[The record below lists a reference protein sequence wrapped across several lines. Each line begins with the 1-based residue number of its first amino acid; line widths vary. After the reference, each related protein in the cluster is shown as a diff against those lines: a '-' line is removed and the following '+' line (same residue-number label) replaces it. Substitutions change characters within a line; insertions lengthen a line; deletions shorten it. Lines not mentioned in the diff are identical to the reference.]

1 MNPETSIWTQVW
13 STWQQGGTL
22 MFPLFLLSMYVYY
35 VAFELFFRLR
45 RMLPDDVRKASPSHL
60 VSKPE
65 AVGGVLGEVLAHCL
79 ASDNDRVETRRR
91 FQQVRGESSKTLNR
105 RIRFLLVLVTS
116 APLLGLLGTVDG
128 MLATFRGLAVDVGRK
143 MDLVAGGISE
153 ALVTTQTG
161 LLIAIPAYVMLHLV
175 SRKRAEWLHL
185 LRLLESHA
193 ARQMA
198 QPEAPHR

>member
-1 MNPETSIWTQVW
+1 M
-13 STWQQGGTL
+13 L
-22 MFPLFLLSMYVYY
+22 PLFLLSMYAYY
-35 VAFELFFRLR
+35 VAFELFFQLG
-45 RMLPDDVRKASPSHL
+45 RMLPEHTRKASPGDL
-60 VSKPE
+60 VRKPE
-65 AVGGVLGEVLAHCL
+65 SAGGILGEILAHCL
-79 ASDNDRVETRRR
+79 ASGNDRDEARRR
-91 FQQVRGESSKTLNR
+91 FQQVRGETSRTLNR
-105 RIRFLLVLVTS
+105 RIRFLLALVTS

-128 MLATFRGLAVDVGRK
+128 MLATFRGLTVEVGRK

-175 SRKRAEWLHL
+175 SRRRSQWLHM

-198 QPEAPHR
+198 KEGGSS

>member
-13 STWQQGGTL
+13 STWQQGGNL
-22 MFPLFLLSMYVYY
+22 MFPLFLLSMYAYY

-45 RMLPDDVRKASPSHL
+45 RMLPDGLRKASPGHL

-65 AVGGVLGEVLAHCL
+65 TVGGVLGEILAHCL

-105 RIRFLLVLVTS
+105 RIRFLLALVTS

-128 MLATFRGLAVDVGRK
+128 MLATFRGLTVDVGRK

-175 SRKRAEWLHL
+175 SRKRAEWL
-185 LRLLESHA
+185 
-193 ARQMA
+193 
-198 QPEAPHR
+198 P